1 MMRET
6 HELLDSIERKV
17 QNCIG
22 EGDSYEKLLFSQR
35 RNNKDTSKTI
45 STVRDRTATSLMQTY
60 KKNNFT

>member
-1 MMRET
+1 MKIIDNLFWIMMRET

-35 RNNKDTSKTI
+35 R
-45 STVRDRTATSLMQTY
+45 
-60 KKNNFT
+60 

>member
-1 MMRET
+1 MRET